1 VTIPG
6 VGRKAAEVI
15 LAEAGADMSQFP
27 TSEHLASWAG
37 MCPGNK
43 RSAGKNY
50 SGRTPQGNAWLSG
63 ALTEC
68 GWVARRSRGT
78 YLAAQFWSIA
88 RRRGQERAAVAVG
101 HSILVIAWHVLFKPG
116 TTYSEL
122 GADYVERRSN
132 PDRERRY
139 LLSRLKALGVDVGL
153 REPAA

>member
-50 SGRTPQGNAWLSG
+50 SGRTPQGNARLSG